1 MIDKKH
7 MLKRDFIMV
16 QIEELGKV
24 IAQLISQR
32 HMDAAR
38 RNTVLIQTV
47 HDSLKTST
55 AFLLDASP
63 DEISEYLNGTD
74 MAGLQR
80 MEIAAKLLLE
90 ESYLQVE
97 KQEEMQLK
105 AKAMLEYIQTRDTTF
120 SLERMDLLKE
130 IEQSL
135 TGDQSLLP

>member
-1 MIDKKH
+1 
-7 MLKRDFIMV
+7 MV

-24 IAQLISQR
+24 IAQIIRQR
-32 HMDAAR
+32 HTDAAR
-38 RNTVLIQTV
+38 RNPVLIQTV

-55 AFLLDASP
+55 AYLLDASI
-63 DEISEYLNGTD
+63 DEMLEYLNGTD

-90 ESYLQVE
+90 ESYLYAE
-97 KQEEMQLK
+97 KQEERQLK
-105 AKAMLEYIQTRDTTF
+105 AKAMLEYIQTHDTTF

-135 TGDQSLLP
+135 TGS